1 MADPERRTLNEIKES
16 VIRVKTAPQMESIA
30 KGDFN
35 SPDVLEKLDIAAIEK
50 FNPGNPDLP
59 ENVRARLD
67 ELSEDG
73 KTIKA
78 FYDKT
83 TNKIFVNENIEDDVE
98 IRASIAREWKISEDL
113 KDGKGKPNEEG
124 RLKATVAGELAY
136 DDMMKRGRE
145 GKTESISTDSF
156 TDAVMDVNSEVTSDA
171 SDVYVKRFDEEYSKE
186 EKKKLEEAQNAKTN
200 ISKKN
205 II

>member
-50 FNPGNPDLP
+50 FNPDNPDLP

-78 FYDKT
+78 FT
-83 TNKIFVNENIEDDVE
+83 I
-98 IRASIAREWKISEDL
+98 
-113 KDGKGKPNEEG
+113 
-124 RLKATVAGELAY
+124 
-136 DDMMKRGRE
+136 
-145 GKTESISTDSF
+145 
-156 TDAVMDVNSEVTSDA
+156 
-171 SDVYVKRFDEEYSKE
+171 
-186 EKKKLEEAQNAKTN
+186 KLPTRYL
-200 ISKKN
+200 
-205 II
+205 